1 MGLDISI
8 RWVRQGAKQNV
19 PYKNWDDTISYHY
32 DENDVEEYS
41 GDWLQGRGE
50 FDIIRQWVRDDRYGK
65 YIPLVGDDYKTL
77 ITMVEKEIHDRIE
90 ETEARRKAHPEWYE
104 DDPDKGFPW
113 YLEDGDYGLN
123 RLYGMI
129 LKAPLYEAKGWIME
143 LECDW

>member
-1 MGLDISI
+1 MGLGISI
-8 RWVRQGAKQNV
+8 RFVRQGAKKTV
-19 PYKNWDDTISYHY
+19 PYKNWDNTINYDY
-32 DENDVEEYS
+32 DEKDIEVYFD
-41 GDWLQGRGE
+41 DWLQGRGE
-50 FDIIRQWVRDDRYGK
+50 FDVIRRWVRNDRYGK
-65 YIPLVGDDYKTL
+65 YIPLVGDDYHTL

-104 DDPDKGFPW
+104 DDSDKSFPW
-113 YLEDGDYGLN
+113 YLEDSDYGLN

>member
-8 RWVRQGAKQNV
+8 RWVRQGAKKTV
-19 PYKNWDDTISYHY
+19 PYKNQDDTINYDY
-32 DENDVEEYS
+32 DEKDIEEYF
-41 GDWLQGRGE
+41 GDWLQGRSE
-50 FDIIRQWVRDDRYGK
+50 FDVIRQWVRDDRYGK
-65 YIPLVGDDYKTL
+65 YIPLVGDDYNTL
-77 ITMVEKEIHDRIE
+77 ITMVEKEIRSRAE
-90 ETEARRKAHPEWYE
+90 EREVSPEWYE
-104 DDPDKGFPW
+104 DDSDKGFPW

>member
-8 RWVRQGAKQNV
+8 RWVRQGAKKNV
-19 PYKNWDDTISYHY
+19 PYKNWDDTISYDY
-32 DENDVEEYS
+32 DENDIEVYF

-50 FDIIRQWVRDDRYGK
+50 FDVIRQWVRDDRYGQ
-65 YIPLVGDDYKTL
+65 YIPLVGDDYNTL
-77 ITMVEKEIHDRIE
+77 ITMVEKEIHNRAE
-90 ETEARRKAHPEWYE
+90 ETSEWYE
-104 DDPDKGFPW
+104 DGSDKDFPW
-113 YLEDGDYGLN
+113 YLQDGDYGLN